1 MCFAA
6 GHDQHRLPNV
16 ANAHPLAATL
26 SNTLIYSMIKM
37 DWNSLIKTFILCFIS
52 IIIEAI
58 SATKEGKQWFEQLKR
73 PKYSFSLPVWYIV
86 GGIYYIIFGIV
97 AYRLFSVNS
106 NLFSLPII
114 LLIFILLLNGF
125 GNFIVFKYKS
135 LKWFYLIIYP
145 YAILLSWFIILLIDI
160 DKLSAALATI
170 YLLWLIYDLYYGYN
184 IWKLNDKTN

>member
-1 MCFAA
+1 MYA
-6 GHDQHRLPNV
+6 R
-16 ANAHPLAATL
+16 L

-37 DWNSLIKTFILCFIS
+37 DWNSLIKTLILCFIS

-97 AYRLFSVNS
+97 AYRLFSVNT

-114 LLIFILLLNGF
+114 LLTLILLLNGF